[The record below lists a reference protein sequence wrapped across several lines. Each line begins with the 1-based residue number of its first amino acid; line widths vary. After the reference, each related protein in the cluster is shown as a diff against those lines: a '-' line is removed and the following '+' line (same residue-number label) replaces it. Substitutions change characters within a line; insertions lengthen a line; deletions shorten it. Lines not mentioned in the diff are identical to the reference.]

1 MTVFVKIFEDGRVV
15 EAPRTYKNITNFNK
29 SVSLMKK
36 YGFEER
42 IRCYSK
48 TTGEIKCVEP
58 DKWKYNKAHYTE
70 ITYPGSDYVW
80 NSDSESWEIKLEVA
94 KQNKLEEVR
103 SATNS
108 YMEHLKSN
116 FSNAEMETWSRQE
129 NGVKLLMQN
138 PNSEEYDAQ
147 WVKALAMTRGIALE
161 EQMQRI
167 SYATNYMNTI
177 AYQLVGYQQKLED
190 MINAATTVEE
200 VMNINFETEGASTD
214 CYMG

>member
-1 MTVFVKIFEDGRVV
+1 
-15 EAPRTYKNITNFNK
+15 
-29 SVSLMKK
+29 MKK

-48 TTGEIKCVEP
+48 TTGEIKFVEP
-58 DKWKYNKAHYTE
+58 DKWRYNKAHYTE
-70 ITYPGSDYVW
+70 IAYPGSDYVW
-80 NSDSESWEIKLEVA
+80 NSDFESWEIKLEVA
-94 KQNKLEEVR
+94 KQNKLEEIR
-103 SATNS
+103 GATNS
-108 YMEHLKSN
+108 YMEQLKSN

-129 NGVKLLMQN
+129 NGVKLLVEN

-147 WVKALAMTRGIALE
+147 WVKALAMTRGISLE

-167 SYATNYMNTI
+167 SYATTMMNTV

-200 VMNINFETEGASTD
+200 VMNINFETEGAIAND
-214 CYMG
+214 

>member
-15 EAPRTYKNITNFNK
+15 EAPRTYRNITNFNK

-48 TTGEIKCVEP
+48 TTGEIKFVEP
-58 DKWKYNKAHYTE
+58 DKWRYNKAHYTE
-70 ITYPGSDYVW
+70 IAYPGSDYEW

-94 KQNKLEEVR
+94 KQNKLEEIR
-103 SATNS
+103 GATNM
-108 YMEHLKSN
+108 YMEQLKSN

-147 WVKALAMTRGIALE
+147 WVKALAMTRGITLE

-167 SYATNYMNTI
+167 SYATTMMNTV

-200 VMNINFETEGASTD
+200 VMNINFETERAIAND
-214 CYMG
+214 

>member
-48 TTGEIKCVEP
+48 TTGEIKFVEP
-58 DKWKYNKAHYTE
+58 DKWRYNKAHYTE
-70 ITYPGSDYVW
+70 IAYPGSDYVW

-94 KQNKLEEVR
+94 KQNKLEEIR
-103 SATNS
+103 NATNS
-108 YMEHLKSN
+108 YMEQLKSN

-129 NGVKLLMQN
+129 NGVKLLIQN

-147 WVKALAMTRGIALE
+147 WVKALAMTRGISLE

-167 SYATNYMNTI
+167 SYATTMMNTV

-200 VMNINFETEGASTD
+200 VMNINFETEGAIAND
-214 CYMG
+214 

>member
-48 TTGEIKCVEP
+48 TTGEIKFVEP
-58 DKWKYNKAHYTE
+58 DKWRYNKAHYTE
-70 ITYPGSDYVW
+70 IAYPGSDYVW

-108 YMEHLKSN
+108 YMEQLKSN
-116 FSNAEMETWSRQE
+116 FSNAEMETWARQE
-129 NGVKLLMQN
+129 NGVKLLIEN

-147 WVKALAMTRGIALE
+147 WVKALAMTRGISLE

-167 SYATNYMNTI
+167 SYATNYMNTV

-200 VMNINFETEGASTD
+200 VMNINFETEGAITND
-214 CYMG
+214 

>member
-48 TTGEIKCVEP
+48 TTGEIKFVEP

>member
-48 TTGEIKCVEP
+48 TTGEIEFVEP
-58 DKWKYNKAHYTE
+58 DKWRYNKAHYTE
-70 ITYPGSDYVW
+70 IAYPGSDYEW

-94 KQNKLEEVR
+94 KQNKLEEIR
-103 SATNS
+103 GATNS

-116 FSNAEMETWSRQE
+116 FSNAEMETWARQE

-147 WVKALAMTRGIALE
+147 WVKALAMTRGISLE

-167 SYATNYMNTI
+167 SYATTMMNTV

-200 VMNINFETEGASTD
+200 VMNINFETEGAIAND
-214 CYMG
+214 

>member
-48 TTGEIKCVEP
+48 TTGEIKFVEP
-58 DKWKYNKAHYTE
+58 DKWRYNKAHYTE
-70 ITYPGSDYVW
+70 IAYPGSDYVW

-103 SATNS
+103 GATNS
-108 YMEHLKSN
+108 YMEQLKSN
-116 FSNAEMETWSRQE
+116 FSNAEMETWARQE
-129 NGVKLLMQN
+129 NGVKLLMEN
-138 PNSEEYDAQ
+138 PESQEYDAQ
-147 WVKALAMTRGIALE
+147 WVKALAMTRGITLE

-167 SYATNYMNTI
+167 SYATTMMNTV

-200 VMNINFETEGASTD
+200 VMNINFETEGAIAND
-214 CYMG
+214 

>member
-48 TTGEIKCVEP
+48 TTGEIKFVEP
-58 DKWKYNKAHYTE
+58 DKWRYNKAHYTE
-70 ITYPGSDYVW
+70 IAYPGSDYVW

-94 KQNKLEEVR
+94 KQNKLEEIR
-103 SATNS
+103 GATNS
-108 YMEHLKSN
+108 YMEQLKSN

-129 NGVKLLMQN
+129 NGVKLLIQN

-147 WVKALAMTRGIALE
+147 WVKALAMTRGISLE

-167 SYATNYMNTI
+167 SYATNYMNTV

-200 VMNINFETEGASTD
+200 VMNINFETEGAIAND
-214 CYMG
+214 

>member
-48 TTGEIKCVEP
+48 TTGEIKFVEP
-58 DKWKYNKAHYTE
+58 DKWRYNKAHYTE
-70 ITYPGSDYVW
+70 IAYPGSDYVW

-94 KQNKLEEVR
+94 KQNKLEEIR
-103 SATNS
+103 GATNS
-108 YMEHLKSN
+108 YMEQLKSN

-129 NGVKLLMQN
+129 NGVKLLIQN

-147 WVKALAMTRGIALE
+147 WVKALAMTRGISLE

-167 SYATNYMNTI
+167 SYATNYMNTV

-200 VMNINFETEGASTD
+200 VMNINFQTEGESTYR
-214 CYMG
+214 YMG

>member
-48 TTGEIKCVEP
+48 TTGEIKFVEP
-58 DKWKYNKAHYTE
+58 DKWRYNKAHYTE
-70 ITYPGSDYVW
+70 IAYPGSDYVW

-94 KQNKLEEVR
+94 KQNKLEEIR

-108 YMEHLKSN
+108 YMEQLKSN
-116 FSNAEMETWSRQE
+116 FSNAEMETWARQE
-129 NGVKLLMQN
+129 NGVKLLMEN

-147 WVKALAMTRGIALE
+147 WVKALAMTRGISLE

-167 SYATNYMNTI
+167 SYATTMMNTV

-200 VMNINFETEGASTD
+200 VMNINFETEGAIAND
-214 CYMG
+214 

>member
-48 TTGEIKCVEP
+48 TTGEIKFVEP
-58 DKWKYNKAHYTE
+58 DKWRYNKAHYTE
-70 ITYPGSDYVW
+70 IAYPGFDYVW

-94 KQNKLEEVR
+94 KQNKLEEIR
-103 SATNS
+103 GATNS
-108 YMEHLKSN
+108 YMEQLKSN

-129 NGVKLLMQN
+129 NGVKLLIEN

-147 WVKALAMTRGIALE
+147 WVKALAMTRGISLE

-167 SYATNYMNTI
+167 SYATTMMNTV

-200 VMNINFETEGASTD
+200 VMNINFETEGAIAND
-214 CYMG
+214 